1 MNLSKEELER
11 RYNNSRNTD
20 LAEELNISIATLL
33 DIIDKAGIDR
43 KGSGNAYN
51 KDKIIIRG

>member
-20 LAEELNISIATLL
+20 LAEELNISIPTLL